1 MWPCRDQPGS
11 FSKADSTQLGSWEST
26 PKWELTL
33 TQKPALHSGPG
44 LGPPSLLGNR
54 QTREVPRGLS
64 LVSTAVKGRPTDR
77 QRALSVLLGKLSS
90 SQGWTGSSEVIETQT
105 NSNQCILTYVN
116 HIQ

>member
-1 MWPCRDQPGS
+1 MAVQGPAWQLLQSRLHPARELGVHSEMGTHAHTEARASQRPG
-11 FSKADSTQLGSWEST
+11 AGT
-26 PKWELTL
+26 
-33 TQKPALHSGPG
+33 
-44 LGPPSLLGNR
+44 PSLLGNR

-77 QRALSVLLGKLSS
+77 QRELSVLLGKLSS
-90 SQGWTGSSEVIETQT
+90 SQGWTGSSEVIETQA

>member
-1 MWPCRDQPGS
+1 MLPCRDQPGS

-26 PKWELTL
+26 LKWELTL
-33 TQKPALHSGPG
+33 TQKPALHSGAG

-54 QTREVPRGLS
+54 LWEVPRGLS

-77 QRALSVLLGKLSS
+77 QRELSVLLGKLSS
-90 SQGWTGSSEVIETQT
+90 SQGWTGSSEVIETQA